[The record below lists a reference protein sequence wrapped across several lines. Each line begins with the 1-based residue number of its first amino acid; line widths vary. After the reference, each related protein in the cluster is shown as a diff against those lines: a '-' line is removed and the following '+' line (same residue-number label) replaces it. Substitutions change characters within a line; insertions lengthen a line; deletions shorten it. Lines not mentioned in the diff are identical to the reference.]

1 MADEE
6 VPKRDGTP
14 KWLRD
19 EGEKGARTKRSRKHE
34 TRVAKAFGGR
44 RVAASGAKPFSRW
57 NPKAEVVT
65 AGGDVAT
72 PDFLIEH
79 KFVERGT
86 KSLGVTRAW
95 LEKVTEGAKRSQK
108 EPAMVLTFEHAAG
121 HAQDWLLIPM
131 DVARRLL
138 GVEDTDV

>member
-6 VPKRDGTP
+6 VPKRDGLP
-14 KWLRD
+14 KWLS
-19 EGEKGARTKRSRKHE
+19 ESGAKGDRTKRSRKHE

-44 RVAASGAKPFSRW
+44 RIAASGAKPFSRW

-86 KSLGVTRAW
+86 KSLGLTRVW
-95 LEKVTEGAKRSQK
+95 LEKVTEGAKRVQK
-108 EPAMVLTFEHAAG
+108 DPAMVLTFEHASG
-121 HAQDWLLIPM
+121 HAQDWLLVPM

-138 GVEDTDV
+138 GMGDVDV